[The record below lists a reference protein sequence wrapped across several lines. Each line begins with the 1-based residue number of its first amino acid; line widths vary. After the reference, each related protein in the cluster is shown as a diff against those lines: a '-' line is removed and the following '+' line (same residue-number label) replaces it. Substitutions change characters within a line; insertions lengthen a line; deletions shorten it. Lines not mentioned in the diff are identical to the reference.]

1 MKKKLR
7 IESLEKRYLMHA
19 APVDHQSH
27 LSAMQGGVALDGVE
41 SAGSRNII
49 VKDWSQFKAADF
61 ADKIY
66 NDVTID
72 NKTGWFNGK
81 SGAFLGFNKLE
92 VEGNLKGST
101 LEILG
106 LNPTVNN
113 AVQVDGNMVNSSV
126 VSPAA
131 QVEKVEVKGGMEI
144 GKGFM
149 VLTNALGSLEVG
161 GKLLVDGGI
170 IETTSKDLGKVE
182 ATKGITLQGGL
193 IGSTSGIGEIES
205 MGKIMESKGSSI
217 FAWSGIGAI
226 KGKELDL
233 NGVVY
238 AYKGIT
244 LEGKDGVVIGKEGLI
259 ESKRGV
265 VSVKSDDEILNKGV
279 VEGVGVMMD
288 SKGDD
293 PYSLAVENEGTIR
306 ALGEGSGEGKVIL
319 KAEQNAVQDEGKL
332 IARDGDK
339 GGEVEIEAPWAVLWG
354 KGTVDVRGKDGGGKV
369 ILQGTNAVVGPQDVI
384 EASAVDKG
392 NGGQIRI
399 LADNTTVVGNLLAN
413 GGKDGGSGGSVNIGG
428 LDKLNFGGVIQA
440 ESLNKGNGGQ
450 IQFTSAGPTTV
461 NGDLFAFGGKDSG
474 NGGSITISAGSEL
487 YSNGLWNVSAP
498 DRGHGGTVSLISSG
512 ENSFGATLLDQGGRL
527 KGNGGIFFMQS
538 GWIGTDL
545 NGIVDLNARGKGNG
559 GIALLTS
566 MGQTAITG
574 IISAE
579 GGKNGG
585 NAGNITIQS
594 DGTLYQVGQLDLGA
608 PSGTS
613 GTPNLEAPEVSHDL
627 FSAGPA
633 KSPVQHLFVIIG
645 ENHSFDNYFGT
656 YLPRQGQTVQDLLTQ
671 GIVNPDGSPGPNFS
685 LAAQAIASDTT
696 KYQLDPTHTGLYAHL
711 PQPNTTYAVGQIPDI
726 PDPRFPSNLPNGPF
740 PINKYVGYN
749 SYVGDPVHRFFQ
761 MYQQTDLGKHD
772 LYTWVAQTV
781 GIGGANSAPAP
792 TPSNTYQGAVQMGF
806 YNNLGR
812 GGSFI
817 DFLAS
822 SGTINDNFHQS
833 IMGGTGANH
842 YGLVSG
848 GLAAVFNVNGKPA
861 TPFANQIENPNPAPG
876 TNNFY
881 TNDGYRGGS
890 YINPS
895 DPQAPGIKPILQM
908 LDSLPYKPFMGGD
921 FKPGEY
927 YLVNNYNPGYYA
939 NGTPR
944 PIGPND
950 FNVPPQNTPNIMTD
964 MSGHGV
970 SWNWFSQGWNNG
982 KPSPVFDDL
991 GDPGLFFTNIMK
1003 TSLKNNLQGMQQFWT
1018 DMKSGNFPAVSFI
1031 KPNDINDGHPA
1042 SSNPALF
1049 ENFVQN
1055 IIQHIQANKKLW
1067 YSSAVM
1073 ITMDESGGYYDN
1085 GYIQPLTVFGDGPR
1099 IPLIVVSPYAQGGF
1113 VDHTYTDHVSID
1125 KYIEANW
1132 GIPPIA
1138 SNTID
1143 NLPNPVTNPSDPY
1156 IPENRPAIGDLTTSF
1171 HYSTLTPTDKG
1182 NIPSAGQF
1190 PVGEQKELNGKGGSS
1205 PAIQMVPR
1213 SQTGGLDLA
1222 NEDSLGVFRV

>member
-126 VSPAA
+126 ISPAA
-131 QVEKVEVKGGMEI
+131 QVEKIEVKGRMELAE
-144 GKGFM
+144 GSM

-205 MGKIMESKGSSI
+205 MGKITESKGSSI

-233 NGVVY
+233 DGVVY

-332 IARDGDK
+332 IARDGDT
-339 GGEVEIEAPWAVLWG
+339 GGEVEINAPWAVLWG

-413 GGKDGGSGGSVNIGG
+413 GGKDGGSGGRILLEG
-428 LDKLNFGGVIQA
+428 LNQADFGGKILASAQSKGEGGMVSIVSVGPVVVDGKI
-440 ESLNKGNGGQ
+440 ELHGGEEKGDGGMLNILAGNDLTTGGRWNLDAGQRGNGGMVALVSQ
-450 IQFTSAGPTTV
+450 GENEFRAELTA
-461 NGDLFAFGGKDSG
+461 LGGKESG
-474 NGGSITISAGSEL
+474 NGGTL
-487 YSNGLWNVSAP
+487 FYS
-498 DRGHGGTVSLISSG
+498 
-512 ENSFGATLLDQGGRL
+512 
-527 KGNGGIFFMQS
+527 S
-538 GWIGTDL
+538 GWIGTDF
-545 NGIVDLNARGKGNG
+545 NGIADMSARANGNG
-559 GIALLTS
+559 GLVILESTGES
-566 MGQTAITG
+566 AITG
-574 IISAE
+574 SILVD

-585 NAGNITIQS
+585 NGGQIFIQG
-594 DGTLYQVGQLDLGA
+594 DKTVYNVGTYGLSAPQGTVGML
-608 PSGTS
+608 
-613 GTPNLEAPEVSHDL
+613 NFEAPKVSADL
-627 FSAGPA
+627 FSNAPGQ
-633 KSPVQHLFVIIG
+633 SPIRHVIMVMG
-645 ENHSFDNYFGT
+645 ENHSFDNFYAT
-656 YLPRQGQTVQDLLTQ
+656 YVPKQGQSVKNFLSE
-671 GIVNPDGSPGPNFS
+671 GIINPNGTPGPHFS
-685 LAAQAIASDTT
+685 TAEQATAVDRTIYQIEPKITGFY
-696 KYQLDPTHTGLYAHL
+696 KYL
-711 PQPNTTYAVGQIPDI
+711 PQPYSSNYTTPDK
-726 PDPRFPSNLPNGPF
+726 RFPTNLPNGPF
-740 PINKYVGYN
+740 QITKWAPYDSKT
-749 SYVGDPVHRFFQ
+749 GDPIHTYFTEL
-761 MYQQTDLGKHD
+761 QQTDGGTNR
-772 LYTWVAQTV
+772 LYTWVGQTFSK
-781 GIGGANSAPAP
+781 IPEGGVS
-792 TPSNTYQGAVQMGF
+792 MGF
-806 YNNLGR
+806 YNVLAGNGKYFNYLANAYALG
-812 GGSFI
+812 
-817 DFLAS
+817 
-822 SGTINDNFHQS
+822 DNFHQS
-833 IMGGTGANH
+833 LWGATAPNTLNWVTGGVPLYYTADGK
-842 YGLVSG
+842 
-848 GLAAVFNVNGKPA
+848 AA
-861 TPFANQIENPNPAPG
+861 
-876 TNNFY
+876 
-881 TNDGYRGGS
+881 
-890 YINPS
+890 
-895 DPQAPGIKPILQM
+895 
-908 LDSLPYKPFMGGD
+908 
-921 FKPGEY
+921 
-927 YLVNNYNPGYYA
+927 
-939 NGTPR
+939 
-944 PIGPND
+944 
-950 FNVPPQNTPNIMTD
+950 VPPQNQIQNPNPVLGTNNRYINDGAAYINFSDPSQPGVEAVRKYLSHLPYSLYQNGDAQKGYYYMLTDYDPAYNMNGSLRPLGPNIKNVPPSNDPTIFQD
-964 MSGHGV
+964 LQDHGV
-970 SWNWFSQGWNNG
+970 SWAWFAQGKNTD
-982 KPSPVFDDL
+982 PQAISIHREAPLYFQYIMESP
-991 GDPGLFFTNIMK
+991 
-1003 TSLKNNLQGMQQFWT
+1003 LKNNIQGMTQFYQ
-1018 DMKSGNFPAVSFI
+1018 DVANDSLPAVSFVR
-1031 KPNDINDGHPA
+1031 PDATNDGHPA
-1042 SSNPALF
+1042 SSTPAALQHFF
-1049 ENFVQN
+1049 ENLVN
-1055 IIQHIQANKKLW
+1055 HVQANKKLW
-1067 YSSAVM
+1067 YSSAIMFTVDS
-1073 ITMDESGGYYDN
+1073 TGGYYQP
-1085 GYIQPLTVFGDGPR
+1085 GYNQALTYFGDGPK
-1099 IPLIVVSPYAQGGF
+1099 IPFLMISPYVGEGVVNHQYADTVSMDKF
-1113 VDHTYTDHVSID
+1113 VE
-1125 KYIEANW
+1125 KNW
-1132 GIPPIA
+1132 KLPPIA
-1138 SNTID
+1138 SNTLD

-1156 IPENRPAIGDLTTSF
+1156 IPENRPAIGDLTNYF
-1171 HYSTLTPTDKG
+1171 NYSMMTPTDKG